1 MKRIFYI
8 TIVAISL
15 IACGAPNDNNA
26 NNTSVNGIRKEKQL
40 NISILLDLSDRIS
53 PQINPDALKNDIENI
68 KTVTEFFRTNMKRLN
83 AYNAKGKIRVYLVP
97 PPPNSNI
104 NSIVNTLNID
114 CSKMDNKGRKEVFD
128 TLTTLYTKNLENIY
142 NETISTSEWIGSDI
156 WRFFKDDVK
165 DYCIES
171 VSDYRNIL
179 IILTDGYLY
188 HEQSKYNSV
197 NRFSYLLNGNLANYR
212 KQNWKQLIEQSD
224 FGLMSERDDLNG
236 LEVLVLEVKAE
247 KTSNKIDEDILPFV
261 LKKWFSEMNVSR
273 YEVYRSDLPANTKIR
288 IEKFLN

>member
-8 TIVAISL
+8 TMVAFFL
-15 IACGAPNDNNA
+15 IACGGPNNNNA
-26 NNTSVNGIRKEKQL
+26 KNTSAKETPKEKQL

-68 KTVTEFFRTNMKRLN
+68 KTVTDFFRTDMKRLN

-97 PPPNSNI
+97 PPTNSDI

-128 TLTTLYTKNLENIY
+128 TLTALYTKNLEDIY
-142 NETISTSEWIGSDI
+142 NETINTSKWIGSDI

-171 VSDYRNIL
+171 SSDYRNIL
-179 IILTDGYLY
+179 IILTDGYLF
-188 HEQSKYNSV
+188 HEQSRYNSA
-197 NRFSYLLNGNLANYR
+197 NRFAYLLNENLANYR
-212 KQNWKQLIEQSD
+212 KQNWKELVEQND
-224 FGLMSERDDLNG
+224 FGIMTERDDLND

-247 KTSNKIDEDILPFV
+247 KPNKKIDEDILPFV

-273 YEVYRSDLPANTKIR
+273 SEVYRSDLPANTKTR